1 MSKLRSVNTKFWDD
15 PFIVELDPTDKLIFL
30 YLITNSLTNILGIY
44 EISTRKISFDTGV
57 SIERVQKALEGFER
71 VRKAYFEENYI
82 VLPNWLKNQNLNPNM
97 KKAVE
102 KEFNELPEWLRNRIV
117 GNHSK
122 GFSNGYETIRKG
134 LVTLR
139 KVEDEDEREREGEG
153 EEELNKNILLS
164 KVDEST
170 LDDKEK
176 KYYQIAFSFWEL
188 VKNNL
193 SELDIKSPATEQ
205 AKFKTW
211 VDPVRLLI
219 EKDKKTLD
227 EFREIFRFLQVDE
240 FWKEQ
245 IRATSKLRQK
255 NKDNEMYFDVLL
267 IKARNN
273 EKKQSSQ
280 NNKSGV
286 SEDYKKSILNRLLHS
301 ESSETT

>member
-1 MSKLRSVNTKFWDD
+1 MAKDKKSFIAYCDWKETFDALPDEKAGQLVKHLFAYVNDENPQTNDVLINAVFANIKLTLKRDLQKYEGIRKKNTENAQKRWDAKNATASDRMRNDAKNADSDNDSDNVNGNDSVN
-15 PFIVELDPTDKLIFL
+15 E
-30 YLITNSLTNILGIY
+30 
-44 EISTRKISFDTGV
+44 
-57 SIERVQKALEGFER
+57 
-71 VRKAYFEENYI
+71 
-82 VLPNWLKNQNLNPNM
+82 
-97 KKAVE
+97 KK
-102 KEFNELPEWLRNRIV
+102 
-117 GNHSK
+117 
-122 GFSNGYETIRKG
+122 
-134 LVTLR
+134 
-139 KVEDEDEREREGEG
+139 
-153 EEELNKNILLS
+153 NKNILLS

-280 NNKSGV
+280 NNNSGV